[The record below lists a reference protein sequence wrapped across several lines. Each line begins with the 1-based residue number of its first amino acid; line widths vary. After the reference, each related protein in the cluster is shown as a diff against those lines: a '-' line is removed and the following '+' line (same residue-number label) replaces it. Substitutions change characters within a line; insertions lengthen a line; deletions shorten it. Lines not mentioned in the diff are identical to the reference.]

1 MAGNLNH
8 WVKHIKWA
16 EDIFS
21 DGYQAGLSSGEFRH
35 SGYALAHQL
44 RYLFY
49 QGKNLEQIHLTLPKF
64 LQFNK
69 KNQWAIDDLLALQ
82 LTLWNLSG
90 LTASKLEF
98 HNDEINEV
106 QYLERCQF
114 HNSFAWICTFHV
126 FKSQVLYLYSH
137 FTEALNCALAAEKQI
152 SFILGQ
158 FQMSEHNFYYSL
170 SLAALYQEASAETKQ
185 QYWQQL
191 TANQQQMQ
199 IWADICPE
207 NFLHKYLLVA
217 AEMARISGGD
227 LETIMDLYDRAIS
240 SARENEFLQNEAL
253 ANELAAK
260 FWLSKDKEEFAQLY
274 MQKAYYGYRLWG
286 ALRKVEDLQKNY
298 PLWLAQNSAYNRI
311 IEAIATTYITGR
323 SLASLDLATV
333 LKAAQAISGEIF
345 LDKLLSSLMKILMEN
360 AGARQGC
367 LLLPR
372 EGELLIEASSAVDP
386 ELVVVQQSQPVEDAR
401 DLPVTV
407 IHYVQRTGS
416 DVVLSNAASEVNF
429 TNDPYIARVQLKSLL
444 CTPIVKGGK
453 LIAILYLENNLTS
466 GAFTP
471 ERLEVLRL
479 LSAQA
484 AIALDNALLY
494 ASVEHK
500 VRDRTQEL
508 NEKNLHLE
516 QTLSEL
522 KRTQAQLIQKEKMSS
537 LGQIVA
543 GVAHEINNPVS
554 FIYGNLSHAEEY
566 FKDFLDLMQK
576 YQYYYPDPVSEIS
589 ETIEDIDLEFLV
601 RDLQQ
606 LLLSMKMGADRIRN
620 IVHEVRSFSHLDEAD
635 MKPVDIHEGIDSTL
649 LILQSGLR
657 GNKEREEIQVIK
669 QYGKLP
675 KVTCYAS
682 ELNQVFMQILNNA
695 IDALSE
701 EQKASGLGDKNLP
714 KITIRTSVTASHWVK
729 IRIADNGTG
738 IPSEVKKKIFDPFF
752 TTKPVGAGTGL
763 GLSTSSS
770 IVVNK
775 HGGKLNCISAPGQ
788 GAEFVI
794 EIPIRPKARG

>member
-1 MAGNLNH
+1 MR
-8 WVKHIKWA
+8 
-16 EDIFS
+16 
-21 DGYQAGLSSGEFRH
+21 RH
-35 SGYALAHQL
+35 HPQ
-44 RYLFY
+44 
-49 QGKNLEQIHLTLPKF
+49 N
-64 LQFNK
+64 
-69 KNQWAIDDLLALQ
+69 
-82 LTLWNLSG
+82 
-90 LTASKLEF
+90 
-98 HNDEINEV
+98 V
-106 QYLERCQF
+106 QR
-114 HNSFAWICTFHV
+114 
-126 FKSQVLYLYSH
+126 
-137 FTEALNCALAAEKQI
+137 
-152 SFILGQ
+152 
-158 FQMSEHNFYYSL
+158 
-170 SLAALYQEASAETKQ
+170 
-185 QYWQQL
+185 
-191 TANQQQMQ
+191 
-199 IWADICPE
+199 
-207 NFLHKYLLVA
+207 
-217 AEMARISGGD
+217 
-227 LETIMDLYDRAIS
+227 
-240 SARENEFLQNEAL
+240 
-253 ANELAAK
+253 
-260 FWLSKDKEEFAQLY
+260 
-274 MQKAYYGYRLWG
+274 
-286 ALRKVEDLQKNY
+286 LQKNY

-407 IHYVQRTGS
+407 IHYVQRSGS
-416 DVVLSNAASEVNF
+416 DVVLSNAASEGNF
-429 TNDPYIARVQLKSLL
+429 TNDPYIARVELKSLL

-484 AIALDNALLY
+484 AIALENALLY

-537 LGQIVA
+537 LGQMVA
-543 GVAHEINNPVS
+543 GVAHEINNPVC

-589 ETIEDIDLEFLV
+589 ETIEYIDLEFLV

-620 IVHEVRSFSHLDEAD
+620 IVRGLRSFSHLDEAD

-729 IRIADNGTG
+729 IRIVDNGTG

-763 GLSTSSS
+763 GLSTSYS

-794 EIPIRPKARG
+794 EIPIQPTRG